1 MADTTPNTP
10 QPSATPAPTST
21 AQNASDWVKNNTL
34 FVHTNPQLAADAIS
48 NATATNNFYNA
59 DAIAANAVPV
69 NITKAV
75 QDNIATHNSQSWWQH
90 ALGDVKQWGADAVGF
105 IPGANTISNWANK
118 PLQEVQK
125 DYKFISSVYEKHN
138 PLEAVLATLP
148 IVAGRVI
155 GGIIGGAAGAA
166 GGAETGAE
174 IGVIG
179 GAAVPGAGETGV
191 SEVLG
196 GGAEAVAG
204 AVASTPEIIAGAERG
219 SAMGGEIAS
228 KAVPIATRVAQTI
241 LKRLGAT
248 VGGFISRDI
257 LGHTV
262 PDFQNSLNDSNNPKF
277 EADFGT
283 QVAHGLAKVPGFQS
297 LNTTTNGAG
306 QIVSGVLDGAF
317 DFKAD
322 PLLNLGKLKTAIKE
336 GGFIAEAKEA
346 DGVTPKLNPDTG
358 KPIVAP
364 SMRIA
369 AASDNVNSFILAHT
383 GKLIDSSQLDSLY
396 SAPTATSALGKA
408 GQTVVRAVNPMVNAT
423 FSRAVDKIASL
434 DNAAEIKQRFPMFTD
449 KMSGELAKADTPG
462 KVLSVMG
469 QSLYS
474 SEYAGKGGYLTSLA
488 LPQLSLGRNFAGD
501 LLSNIRKNS
510 QATTL
515 ADTANFL
522 VPKRVAVVDP
532 SGKNFLFDSNGDRVY
547 KFVKPALAGGG
558 FMNALAGKVRT
569 FTTMKAMAFDPKLL
583 KYSTKNINFS
593 DADASNAVM
602 QVLSSSMPYKV
613 ALEHTA
619 QIMAE
624 TNPEKQLS
632 LFHKAQM
639 ETLNAAGLPADTA
652 MMNRILAEGK
662 RASLN
667 EAQKTGIWGYFKG
680 NVIGQTMMKA
690 LPGSVDPDR
699 QVPHLAS
706 TGLFEH
712 HAAGTAML
720 DYKKIRQA
728 MRATKVY
735 GTLYNKVDDG
745 FSHFTNLIF
754 APLTLLNTAF
764 GARVAFGEAMHQV
777 IRRGVGDYLQSRI
790 ATTAASRAFDKDMV
804 VKRAE
809 AKANAE
815 AAQFNLRTGKPEDV
829 LPKEDITPGDHAHI
843 ASAVAMQLTESE
855 LDKLKEI
862 ANGWAAPKEGLE
874 ATYPNGKTFFHGT
887 SRPIPDGKLKPDV
900 YGAANNNL
908 FGDGFYTTDEP
919 EVASSYTKK
928 GDGKEPSLYSVKW
941 NGSGQPKEI
950 NLEETANKDLREIFK
965 NIADN
970 SYEGYSYLEE
980 ALENNKSTGVDLYQA
995 LRSDLKENGAHA
1007 GEAAEV
1013 FQDITTM
1020 LLEKQYDVI
1029 RHVGGKFTQSAKML
1043 HNVAIWLKPED
1054 ISVNRLGKMP
1064 DDTMKTNEIVTR
1076 ANDMEKQSKSIVKRA
1091 IQLGTDPEKLKDV
1104 WDDINPSQ
1112 YKTRINPVGAA
1123 ALKGYKIYPYS
1134 LQHKIDVLTEKWI
1147 SQGWKGADA
1156 GIDATHSSRA
1166 NVAMEELV
1174 HGTVQRRGSGVKPGE
1189 EIAGLGKDDP
1199 HFKKYLAVNLTQMAH
1214 SEIARSIAKDFL
1226 KQKTK
1231 ADLDGISLDDQWSK
1245 VGEKHLANVKDPSKF
1260 TRARGVIRALDY
1272 GVPESVAANQVN
1284 AIRGLVE
1291 GHDGTLHTPFLRRIA
1306 NQQETYAEDLK
1317 NIPNESL
1324 PLMVTGRKFAPSVMN
1339 VLQKIE
1345 DFGFR
1350 TAVNPIMN
1358 WVSRDPLYAHFY
1370 YENYIKFEPMIATGR
1385 IDKETAQSIASLN
1398 AVKEMTPL
1406 IHSPQIRSQFAMMH
1420 RNVMPFFF
1428 AQEQAMKRAGRLI
1441 LSNPQALRDIQLIHQ
1456 GLNNPAFVHTNS
1468 NGQKYIVYPM
1478 IGEAGNTFVRAMNNM
1493 GISVFNQRFDNLPN
1507 NALGSISSLQ
1517 TVMPD
1522 VKIPAVGP
1530 FVSILAQDLADH
1542 FPWMQHAVNTARGGY
1557 PATSWLDTVMPNSS
1571 VRDIFTALT
1580 ADEKEQLV
1588 HNAQI
1593 ASLMSAYQTG
1603 DLNLGGLNFAQ
1614 LPVADQQALLDRAEA
1629 NAKSNLFVKGL
1640 LSFFLPLSPTV
1651 NNDYMTKDEISLRQ
1665 EYTKMINPTSEGGL
1679 GLTHAEAW
1687 QKFAA
1692 EHGSQSVAY
1701 TAMTTQ
1707 NGFGS
1712 ARVPLND
1719 QTVQWLTDHQDW
1731 MKQYPAAA
1739 AYLIPQGQNGKDALQ
1754 VEQKLLVQ
1762 GLRSQSTPQQFLN
1775 NVYIQKGW
1783 NDIDPY
1789 YADYKAALASVP
1801 EGSMMASY
1809 YIKQWDAFTKSYGTS
1824 NPIWYEDYNS
1834 KVRGTSAQNALTQLN
1849 EMRDKGLLNSPQYS
1863 KVNTLLDW
1871 TNNFVS
1877 TINQEIINGKKTR
1890 AYSIHVNQFL
1900 NTMTNIANEDPS
1912 VASIINGVFK
1922 RVA

>member
-1 MADTTPNTP
+1 MADITPNTP

-174 IGVIG
+174 IGVVG

-191 SEVLG
+191 SEVIG
-196 GGAEAVAG
+196 GGAGAVAG

-322 PLLNLGKLKTAIKE
+322 PLLNLGKLKTAIRE

-369 AASDNVNSFILAHT
+369 AASDNVNNFILAHT

-423 FSRAVDKIASL
+423 FSRAVDKIASI

-501 LLSNIRKNS
+501 LLSSIRKNS

-532 SGKNFLFDSNGDRVY
+532 SGKNFLLDSNGDRVY

-777 IRRGVGDYLQSRI
+777 VRRGVGDYLQSRI

-829 LPKEDITPGDHAHI
+829 LPKEDITSGDHAHI

-855 LDKLKEI
+855 LDKLKDL
-862 ANGWAAPKEGLE
+862 AS
-874 ATYPNGKTFFHGT
+874 GT
-887 SRPIPDGKLKPDV
+887 
-900 YGAANNNL
+900 
-908 FGDGFYTTDEP
+908 
-919 EVASSYTKK
+919 
-928 GDGKEPSLYSVKW
+928 
-941 NGSGQPKEI
+941 
-950 NLEETANKDLREIFK
+950 
-965 NIADN
+965 
-970 SYEGYSYLEE
+970 
-980 ALENNKSTGVDLYQA
+980 
-995 LRSDLKENGAHA
+995 
-1007 GEAAEV
+1007 
-1013 FQDITTM
+1013 
-1020 LLEKQYDVI
+1020 
-1029 RHVGGKFTQSAKML
+1029 AK
-1043 HNVAIWLKPED
+1043 
-1054 ISVNRLGKMP
+1054 

-1156 GIDATHSSRA
+1156 GVDATHSSRA

-1231 ADLDGISLDDQWSK
+1231 ADLDGVSLDDQWSK

-1260 TRARGVIRALDY
+1260 TRARGIIRALDY

-1478 IGEAGNTFVRAMNNM
+1478 IGEAGSTFVRSMNNM

-1614 LPVADQQALLDRAEA
+1614 LPAADQQALLDRAEA

-1665 EYTKMINPTSEGGL
+1665 EYTKMISPTSEGGL

-1712 ARVPLND
+1712 AHVPLND

-1801 EGSMMASY
+1801 QGSMMASY

-1849 EMRDKGLLNSPQYS
+1849 EMRDKGLLNSSQYS
-1863 KVNTLLDW
+1863 KINTLLDW